1 MQQRLFIV
9 GAKRTPFGAFGGK
22 LKGLT
27 ATDLAVKAT
36 AAALS
41 AAKVNPAAVDSVCI
55 GNVQQT
61 SPDAAYLARH
71 VALKCDMATETPAL
85 NINRLCGSGFQSV
98 VNIAHEILVGE
109 AQICADTYVPGL
121 PLYVRVART
130 SLLRAV
136 RTGGAGQLAPWG
148 GSTVPGT
155 RVVARPSMLYPV
167 RATPNCPRTTPNYP
181 EPRGAPT
188 TGEDRRRRRDRE
200 HESGADGGVRAGRAL
215 RHGARQEP

>member
-121 PLYVRVART
+121 PCLLCVRVTRT

-136 RTGGAGQLAPWG
+136 RTGGAGQLAPG
-148 GSTVPGT
+148 G
-155 RVVARPSMLYPV
+155 AAL
-167 RATPNCPRTTPNYP
+167 CQRTASGSDRYSGSY
-181 EPRGAPT
+181 GAP
-188 TGEDRRRRRDRE
+188 E
-200 HESGADGGVRAGRAL
+200 HA
-215 RHGARQEP
+215 